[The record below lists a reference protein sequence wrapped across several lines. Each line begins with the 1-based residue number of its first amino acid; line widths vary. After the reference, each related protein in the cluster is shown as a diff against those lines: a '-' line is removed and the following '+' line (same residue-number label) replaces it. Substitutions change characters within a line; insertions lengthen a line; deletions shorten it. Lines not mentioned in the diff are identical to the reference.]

1 VFLLV
6 AGDKKE
12 VKDGLTVRELIESEN
27 IENPDY
33 VTVAVNDD
41 FVESETY
48 GTRALNENDNV
59 EFLYFMGG
67 GSR

>member
-1 VFLLV
+1 MFLLV

-12 VKDGLTVRELIESEN
+12 VKDGLTVAELIASEN

-33 VTVAVNDD
+33 VTVAVNDE

-48 GTRALNENDNV
+48 ATRLLNEDDNV